1 MQQESERE
9 RILTKVL
16 HRPRMRFVL
25 QQRKEDILRLVIDCV
40 KLISGNCV
48 GQQKPQANWVAFSCW
63 AEFCSLFVFLCLE
76 LGLDL
81 DGLNYCMHPVSA
93 AHHGIRPASNP
104 SPAWSLLPSPVQ
116 RVRGVRGPER
126 AVRPVGGGRGVRQ
139 QLPVH
144 DPLLPSVLFP
154 VHSERRNR
162 NRKRIRNRNRR

>member
-1 MQQESERE
+1 MGARTPHTQGIVTVAHCSYSPMQQESERE

-93 AHHGIRPASNP
+93 AHHSRPTVI
-104 SPAWSLLPSPVQ
+104 L
-116 RVRGVRGPER
+116 
-126 AVRPVGGGRGVRQ
+126 
-139 QLPVH
+139 
-144 DPLLPSVLFP
+144 
-154 VHSERRNR
+154 
-162 NRKRIRNRNRR
+162 